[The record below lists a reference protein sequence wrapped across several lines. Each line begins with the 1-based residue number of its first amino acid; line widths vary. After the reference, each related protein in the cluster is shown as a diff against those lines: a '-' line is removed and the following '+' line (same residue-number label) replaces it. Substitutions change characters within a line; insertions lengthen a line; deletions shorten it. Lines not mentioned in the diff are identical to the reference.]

1 MLKIFSNMFPICDR
15 YYDFF
20 VSQVCD
26 TTTDDGCPWKNRTRP
41 LHYGPFSDWYEA
53 VKDDNG
59 NLELQNGRPVY
70 YQRDHEDGF
79 GEGSPPGKFSYCDSE
94 NAWVFTVAGVT
105 KGVTDGCD
113 WLMRSPAAIDAY
125 SLHEAPSTGWS
136 IWTGIL
142 EHASTFEISCG
153 ECEADVDCN
162 YHGRCNQKHC
172 VCDEPWMGTKCE
184 TCAAC
189 TQLSQEFLTEYDGSE
204 NETSPFIQLEGSEV
218 YGRPVY
224 YKNETSA
231 IRKSLLDFDLT
242 VDIPPGTIE
251 VLFYAGT
258 RFYISSWTNFLSDP
272 DRGMEDSDVDRL
284 RDIFKDFHSTWHLDD
299 NENRTITFYT
309 EITNNPMPIEVKW
322 NIVKDAPLAIVSG
335 DASGFPVRVDTIN
348 LNCAIEAEKTLCSF
362 QQESKGV

>member
-1 MLKIFSNMFPICDR
+1 MLKTFPNMLPICDR

-20 VSQVCD
+20 VSQACN

-70 YQRDHEDGF
+70 YQRGHEDGF

-125 SLHEAPSTGWS
+125 SLHAAPRTGWS

-142 EHASTFEISCG
+142 EDASTFDISCG

-162 YHGRCNQKHC
+162 FHGHCNEKHC
-172 VCDEPWMGTKCE
+172 FCDPPWVGTKCE

-189 TQLSQEFLTEYDGSE
+189 TQLSQKVLTDEDENKFE
-204 NETSPFIQLEGSEV
+204 NETLPFIQLEGSEV

-224 YKNETSA
+224 YKNGTS
-231 IRKSLLDFDLT
+231 IGTPNDSTGT
-242 VDIPPGTIE
+242 VDIIPGTIE

-258 RFYISSWTNFLSDP
+258 RFYISIWTNFVSDP

-299 NENRTITFYT
+299 NEDRTIAFYT
-309 EITNNPMPIEVKW
+309 EISNNPMPIEVKW
-322 NIVKDAPLAIVSG
+322 NKFQDAPLAILSGEVSG
-335 DASGFPVRVDTIN
+335 LPFPVDSID
-348 LNCAIEAEKTLCSF
+348 LDCAIEEEKTLCSF